1 MATIASG
8 HAIAIIARIVAGLTA
23 ARPVHLAILDGVKTM
38 AGVRTPDPWCT
49 PVQTGVSMA
58 GTNVAN
64 TAGLTRRRDR
74 HPRCPLHHTPG
85 GAQMEIEPMPS
96 SVKSAAPST
105 SRRVQTTVER
115 TKSGL
120 VLAVSRV
127 QRPVRGEGSQPAG
140 RPNPSA

>member
-1 MATIASG
+1 
-8 HAIAIIARIVAGLTA
+8 
-23 ARPVHLAILDGVKTM
+23 
-38 AGVRTPDPWCT
+38 
-49 PVQTGVSMA
+49 
-58 GTNVAN
+58 
-64 TAGLTRRRDR
+64 
-74 HPRCPLHHTPG
+74 
-85 GAQMEIEPMPS
+85 MEIEPMPS